1 MATSR
6 NRARKLA
13 AIGCLAIALPVLVI
27 LSPVVIL
34 VAWYEH
40 YRTGALRR
48 AFQKRFGASDKI
60 GILVYSN
67 GPHWQRYIEDNWLPR
82 FGHRFVILNWSERST
97 WQRDHA
103 LESKIFRRFAGAREF
118 NPIAIILNEVGAH
131 AIWHTWIRAV
141 RSGDI
146 IGIFAPGVADAH
158 VIRFWQPF
166 KDLKHGKDRRLRAAE
181 AELLAALDS
190 RTSPPGGV

>member
-6 NRARKLA
+6 IRTRNLA
-13 AIGCLAIALPVLVI
+13 AVGCMAIALPVLVI
-27 LSPVVIL
+27 LSPVFVL
-34 VAWYEH
+34 AAWYDH

-48 AFQKRFGASDKI
+48 AFQRRFGTKDKI
-60 GILVYSN
+60 GVLVYSN

-82 FGHRFVILNWSERST
+82 FGHRFVVLNWSERST

-118 NPIAIILNEVGAH
+118 NPIAIILNDVGPH
-131 AIWHTWIRAV
+131 AAWRAWIRAV
-141 RSGDI
+141 RSRDLVGM
-146 IGIFAPGVADAH
+146 FAPGVAEAH

-166 KDLKHGKDRRLRAAE
+166 KDFKHGKDRGLRAAE
-181 AELLAALDS
+181 ADLVAALDR
-190 RTSPPGGV
+190 RTSAQGDV

>member
-6 NRARKLA
+6 IRTRNLA
-13 AIGCLAIALPVLVI
+13 AVGCMAIALPVLVI
-27 LSPVVIL
+27 LSPVFLL

-40 YRTGALRR
+40 YRTSALRR
-48 AFQKRFGASDKI
+48 AFQSRFGANDKI

-82 FGHRFVILNWSERST
+82 FGHRFVVLNWSERST

-118 NPIAIILNEVGAH
+118 NPIAIILNDVGAH
-131 AIWHTWIRAV
+131 ATWHAWIRAV
-141 RSGDI
+141 RSRDI
-146 IGIFAPGVADAH
+146 VGMFAPRVAEAH

-166 KDLKHGKDRRLRAAE
+166 KDFKHGKDRALRAAE
-181 AELLAALDS
+181 AELLGALGKRS
-190 RTSPPGGV
+190 SSPGDV

>member
-6 NRARKLA
+6 IRARKLA
-13 AIGCLAIALPVLVI
+13 AIGCLTIALPVLVI
-27 LSPVVIL
+27 LSPVFVL
-34 VAWYEH
+34 AAWYDH

-48 AFQKRFGASDKI
+48 AFQRRFGTKDKI

-67 GPHWQRYIEDNWLPR
+67 GPHWQHYVEDNWLPR
-82 FGHRFVILNWSERST
+82 FGHRFVVLNWSERST

-118 NPIAIILNEVGAH
+118 NPIAIILNDVGPH
-131 AIWHTWIRAV
+131 AAWRAWIRAV
-141 RSGDI
+141 RSRDLVGM
-146 IGIFAPGVADAH
+146 FAPGVAEAH

-166 KDLKHGKDRRLRAAE
+166 KDFKHGKDRGLRAAE
-181 AELLAALDS
+181 ADLVAALDR
-190 RTSPPGGV
+190 RTSAQGDV